1 MSSIPKTMRAVVQ
14 NEGEMTASVQEVPVP
29 ELEENDILIKVHYAA
44 QASLSHP
51 RAAIRLG

>member
-14 NEGEMTASVQEVPVP
+14 NESEMKASVQEVPVP

-44 QASLSHP
+44 QASIPISP
-51 RAAIRLG
+51 SR